1 MRWWWCGGGLCPGV
15 GNHRKMKKKTAA
27 AKGVERGAAPAL
39 ASAQRS
45 EHFTK
50 GLEDAKPTTQ

>member
-1 MRWWWCGGGLCPGV
+1 MMLSALEEKSS
-15 GNHRKMKKKTAA
+15 KMKKKTAA

-50 GLEDAKPTTQ
+50 GLEDARPTTQ